1 MIWKPALCTYEKQW
15 HRSACLDSKNSYLNF
30 QVSSKVLQLCW
41 PVCVRPGWKPLIAA
55 FLNIQLMKTGISM
68 TRLIYCVV
76 FTVGEGRTERAILTD
91 ILDDL
96 WEKLIAIATAREQLQ
111 QFR

>member
-1 MIWKPALCTYEKQW
+1 M
-15 HRSACLDSKNSYLNF
+15 
-30 QVSSKVLQLCW
+30 
-41 PVCVRPGWKPLIAA
+41 AA
-55 FLNIQLMKTGISM
+55 FLNIQLMKTRFSM
-68 TRLIYCVV
+68 TRLIYCV